1 MGRIDSFIKAPPQ
14 KISAVLLYG
23 PDGGLVRERAKVIGK
38 SAVENLADPFRVT
51 ILTGKE
57 IIEDPLRLSDE
68 AGALSLIGGRRLVRV
83 KEPTEGITRAL
94 AQALDVQ
101 SDTLFVI
108 EAGDLAT
115 RSSLRRLIE
124 EHNNAAALPCYADDG
139 QTLRNVILQTLRHRG
154 LRPDRD
160 ALEYLM
166 SHLGSDRQI
175 TKSELEKVC
184 LYNQVKDSSDQSQ
197 ISLSD
202 VQLIVGDTSAITID
216 DAIRATALGQPNA
229 MEHALDRAI
238 SSGVSSIQI
247 LRAHLRHFQRLHL
260 TVGHLAE
267 GLTEDTAMN
276 KLIPKVFFKEKDF
289 FRQQLKLWPMAKID
303 HALKLMID
311 TEIQCKS
318 TGMPDITLCRR
329 ALLRMAHAA
338 QRSRI

>member
-184 LYNQVKDSSDQSQ
+184 Q
-197 ISLSD
+197 
-202 VQLIVGDTSAITID
+202 
-216 DAIRATALGQPNA
+216 
-229 MEHALDRAI
+229 
-238 SSGVSSIQI
+238 GV
-247 LRAHLRHFQRLHL
+247 
-260 TVGHLAE
+260 V
-267 GLTEDTAMN
+267 
-276 KLIPKVFFKEKDF
+276 
-289 FRQQLKLWPMAKID
+289 
-303 HALKLMID
+303 
-311 TEIQCKS
+311 C
-318 TGMPDITLCRR
+318 
-329 ALLRMAHAA
+329 
-338 QRSRI
+338 